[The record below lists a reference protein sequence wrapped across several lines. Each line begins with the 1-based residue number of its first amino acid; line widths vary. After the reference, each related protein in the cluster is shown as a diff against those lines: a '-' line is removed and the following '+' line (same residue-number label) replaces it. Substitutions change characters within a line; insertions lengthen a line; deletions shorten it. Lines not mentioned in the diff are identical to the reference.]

1 MTTYR
6 TADGL
11 PGISLDEWRSG
22 VLPGV
27 TMANRDLRL
36 AARLRARPRDA
47 RLDVQPAED
56 GVTVSTTGAVGVVR
70 FSAFEVRIE
79 PKLPG
84 AHLELFRMVEF
95 AAGLDGL
102 VQLAGSPALRQS
114 DPTLLDFAIDMLSS
128 ATERILAAG
137 LRADYVEHEDDLPAV
152 RGRLLADR
160 QALERFGLYDR
171 VICRYDEHEHDIADN
186 QLLAVALARGSR
198 IGTLARV
205 RQRARALAAVL
216 EEVCDPR
223 RLAVALGPEEFTYS
237 RHNEHYRA
245 AHALSW
251 MVLQEVGLDQTLA
264 TGAPRVRSFLIDMNT
279 LFEQFLERL
288 LGLALLPDGVRVEV
302 QRSDSI
308 FWRPDDRTRYAR
320 VRPDIL
326 LRRPD
331 RSHARLPVDAKY
343 KRYDLG
349 RVNVDDL
356 SQAFLYAYAY
366 RDPEAAGAPR
376 ALLVHPAESAGA
388 PRTTPIQVRS
398 VTERIVD
405 AELGVVA
412 VHIPTMLDEVD
423 AGGGPGLESLRQA
436 ALAALPA
443 DPASGLRV
451 VA

>member
-1 MTTYR
+1 VTIYQ

-11 PGISLDEWRSG
+11 PGISLGEWDSG
-22 VLPGV
+22 VLRGV
-27 TMANRDLRL
+27 SMANRDLRL

-56 GVTVSTTGAVGVVR
+56 GVAVSTTGAVGVVR

-84 AHLELFRMVEF
+84 EHLELFRMVEF

-102 VQLAGSPALRQS
+102 VQLAGSPALRHA

-160 QALERFGLYDR
+160 QALERFGMYDR

-198 IGTLARV
+198 IGTVSRV

-223 RLAVALGPEEFTYS
+223 RFAVAHGPEAFTYS
-237 RHNEHYRA
+237 RHNEHYRT
-245 AHALSW
+245 AHTLSW

-264 TGAPRVRSFLIDMNT
+264 TGAPRIRSFLIDMNT

-288 LGLALLPDGVRVEV
+288 LRLALLPDGVRVEV

-308 FWRPDDRTRYAR
+308 FWRPADRTRYAR
-320 VRPDIL
+320 VRPDL
-326 LRRPD
+326 LLHRPE
-331 RSHARLPVDAKY
+331 RPQARLPMDAKY

-366 RDPEAAGAPR
+366 RDPEAAGAPPR
-376 ALLVHPAESAGA
+376 AILVHPAESAGE

-398 VTERIVD
+398 VAERIVD
-405 AELGVVA
+405 AELAVVA
-412 VHIPTMLDEVD
+412 IHIPTILDEVD
-423 AGGGPGLESLRQA
+423 AGGGPSLEALRGA
-436 ALAALPA
+436 ALGALTAPE
-443 DPASGLRV
+443 SSLRV